1 MEVWGADAGPGE
13 MPVRIEVGGRGSRR
27 TPLLMVVAAAALV
40 VGGLALG
47 GGGDDGGG
55 ERGLP
60 REERDNRLRDDLKPP
75 AVGATT
81 TTPRA
86 TSTSTSSTTTTLLT
100 GPVLPVQTGAALLL
114 SDTSTRWT
122 WLDLDSGLVR
132 EVVVRVDDP
141 YAVHPVRG
149 GIVALRGETAEFQP
163 LPDGEVVRLGRAD
176 QLLSSGSPDTLW
188 LVRTAFDGPSLE
200 GSEAVLV
207 DLQGNERSGIV
218 HLPASYPVSAT
229 ERGLVFSRGGR
240 TYLAEE
246 SGIRPLALGEA
257 LGSNGSSV
265 VVLACDDE
273 AACAPEIVDVATGR
287 AVRLAPIPNPFELGV
302 SVLLSDTGDRLAIV
316 TYYGS
321 GQSLAIYDLNGRV
334 IAGIVDLAVQN
345 LPRWLPDDLGL
356 VARVV
361 GSGVARISIADG
373 GAVVEPISALD
384 GQFGDFVYVI
394 PR

>member
-1 MEVWGADAGPGE
+1 MEVWGADAGPGD
-13 MPVRIEVGGRGSRR
+13 MPVRIEVGGPRSRR
-27 TPLLMVVAAAALV
+27 TPLLIVVVAAALL
-40 VGGLALG
+40 VGGLVLG
-47 GGGDDGGG
+47 NDDRGS
-55 ERGLP
+55 GLP
-60 REERDNRLRDDLKPP
+60 REARDDRLRDDLKPARGAASGTAP
-75 AVGATT
+75 AA
-81 TTPRA
+81 
-86 TSTSTSSTTTTLLT
+86 STSTSSTTTTVHT
-100 GPVLPVQTGAALLL
+100 GPVLPEQTGAALLL

-122 WLDLDSGLVR
+122 WLDLDTGLLR
-132 EVVVRVDDP
+132 EVRVRAGDP
-141 YAVHPVRG
+141 YAVYPVRG
-149 GIVALRGETAEFQP
+149 GIVALHGETAEFQP
-163 LPDGEVVRLGRAD
+163 LPQGDLVRLGRAN
-176 QLLSSGSPDTLW
+176 QLLSSGSPDTIW

-207 DLQGNERSGIV
+207 DLRGNERSGIV
-218 HLPASYPVSAT
+218 QLPASYPIGAT

-273 AACAPEIVDVATGR
+273 AVCAPEVVDVATGR
-287 AVRLAPIPNPFELGV
+287 AVRLPPIPNPFEMGV

-321 GQSLAIYDLNGRV
+321 GQSLAVYDLNGRV
-334 IAGIVDLAVQN
+334 IAAIDDFTVQN

-356 VARVV
+356 VATVA
-361 GSGVARISIADG
+361 GSGVARISIAEG
-373 GAVVEPISALD
+373 GVVVEPISALG
-384 GQFGDFVYVI
+384 GQLSDFVYVI

>member
-1 MEVWGADAGPGE
+1 
-13 MPVRIEVGGRGSRR
+13 MPVRIEVGGPRSRR
-27 TPLLMVVAAAALV
+27 TPLLIVVVAAALL
-40 VGGLALG
+40 VGGLVLG
-47 GGGDDGGG
+47 NDDRGS
-55 ERGLP
+55 GLP
-60 REERDNRLRDDLKPP
+60 REARDDRLRDDLKPARGAASGTAP
-75 AVGATT
+75 AA
-81 TTPRA
+81 
-86 TSTSTSSTTTTLLT
+86 STSTSSTTTTVHT
-100 GPVLPVQTGAALLL
+100 GPVLPEQTGAALLL

-122 WLDLDSGLVR
+122 WLDLDTGLLR
-132 EVVVRVDDP
+132 EVRVRAGDP
-141 YAVHPVRG
+141 YAVYPVRG
-149 GIVALRGETAEFQP
+149 GIVALHGETAEFQP
-163 LPDGEVVRLGRAD
+163 LPQGDLVRLGRAN
-176 QLLSSGSPDTLW
+176 QLLSSGSPDTIW

-207 DLQGNERSGIV
+207 DLRGNERSGIV
-218 HLPASYPVSAT
+218 QLPASYPIGAT

-273 AACAPEIVDVATGR
+273 AVCAPEVVDVATGR
-287 AVRLAPIPNPFELGV
+287 AVRLPPIPNPFEMGV

-321 GQSLAIYDLNGRV
+321 GQSLAVYDLNGRV
-334 IAGIVDLAVQN
+334 IAAIDDFTVQN

-356 VARVV
+356 VATVA
-361 GSGVARISIADG
+361 GSGVARISIAEG
-373 GAVVEPISALD
+373 GVVVEPISALG
-384 GQFGDFVYVI
+384 GQLSDFVYVI